1 LSEFSREM
9 YGFAAVVQR
18 ELSAT
23 LKTRRFIVL
32 GVIFI
37 LFAVVGAYYGNL
49 DLGRSML
56 PASGSP
62 DPKLHPVNY
71 CISVVYS
78 YSNIFLSILGLGLSF
93 DAITNERTLRTLVQV
108 LVRPVRRGTLLLG
121 KFSAY
126 ITAAG
131 GLFVI
136 TTLVLFGVLSL
147 VTNRYPSIYDF
158 ELLLLSMVVILLY
171 LASFVSLG
179 ILISSLTKTNLD
191 SMLGAVF
198 VWVLL
203 LAFAYAG
210 VITGVSAVPTNLSVT
225 TDLPYSQFPLY
236 SKVFLWL
243 NPGSHNVAV
252 QSLAGDFSKMTAGLS
267 YVDNIIFLIAIV
279 IVTSLAAYYVFNRA
293 DIV

>member
-1 LSEFSREM
+1 MSEFSRQM

-32 GVIFI
+32 GVIFV
-37 LFAVVGAYYGNL
+37 LFAVVGAYYGNV
-49 DLGRSML
+49 DLGRSMS

-78 YSNIFLSILGLGLSF
+78 YSDIFLSILGLGLSF
-93 DAITNERTLRTLVQV
+93 DAITNERTLRTLIQV
-108 LVRPVRRGTLLLG
+108 LVRPVRRSTLLLG

-126 ITAAG
+126 VTAAG

-136 TTLVLFGVLSL
+136 TTLVLFGALSI

-158 ELLLLSMVVILLY
+158 ELLLLSMVVLMLY

-179 ILISSLTKTNLD
+179 ILISSLTRTNLD

-210 VITGVSAVPTNLSVT
+210 VITGVSAVPTNLSAT

-279 IVTSLAAYYVFNRA
+279 IVTFLAAYYVFNRA

>member
-1 LSEFSREM
+1 MSEFSREM

-32 GVIFI
+32 GVIFV
-37 LFAVVGAYYGNL
+37 LFAIVGAYYGNL
-49 DLGRSML
+49 DLGQSMS

-78 YSNIFLSILGLGLSF
+78 YSDIFLSILGLGLSF
-93 DAITNERTLRTLVQV
+93 DAITNERTLRTLVQI
-108 LVRPVRRGTLLLG
+108 LVRPVRRSTLLLG

-126 ITAAG
+126 VTAAG

-136 TTLVLFGVLSL
+136 TTLVLFGALSI
-147 VTNRYPSIYDF
+147 VTHRYPSIYDF
-158 ELLLLSMVVILLY
+158 ELLLLSMVVIILY

-179 ILISSLTKTNLD
+179 ILISSLTRTNLD

-267 YVDNIIFLIAIV
+267 YVDNVIFLIAII
-279 IVTSLAAYYVFNRA
+279 IVMSLGAYYVFNRA

>member
-1 LSEFSREM
+1 MSEFSREM

-49 DLGRSML
+49 DLGRSMS

-78 YSNIFLSILGLGLSF
+78 YSDIFLSILGLGLSF

-108 LVRPVRRGTLLLG
+108 LVRPVRRSTLLLG

-126 ITAAG
+126 VTAAG

-136 TTLVLFGVLSL
+136 TTLVLFGALSIF
-147 VTNRYPSIYDF
+147 TNRYPSINDF
-158 ELLLLSMVVILLY
+158 ELLLLSMVVLMLY

-179 ILISSLTKTNLD
+179 ILISSLTRTNLD

-198 VWVLL
+198 IWVLL

-210 VITGVSAVPTNLSVT
+210 VITGVSAVPTNLSAT
-225 TDLPYSQFPLY
+225 TDLPYSQFPIY

-279 IVTSLAAYYVFNRA
+279 IVTVLAAYYVFNRA

>member
-1 LSEFSREM
+1 MSEFSREM

-93 DAITNERTLRTLVQV
+93 DTITNERTLRTLVQV

>member
-1 LSEFSREM
+1 MSEFSREM

-93 DAITNERTLRTLVQV
+93 DTITNERTLRTLVQV
-108 LVRPVRRGTLLLG
+108 LVRPVRRSTLLLG

-126 ITAAG
+126 VTAAG

-136 TTLVLFGVLSL
+136 TTLVLFGALSIAI
-147 VTNRYPSIYDF
+147 NRYPSIYDF
-158 ELLLLSMVVILLY
+158 ELLVLSMVVIMLY

-179 ILISSLTKTNLD
+179 VLISSLTRTNLD

-210 VITGVSAVPTNLSVT
+210 VITGVSAVPTNLSAT

-279 IVTSLAAYYVFNRA
+279 IVTFLAAYNVFNRA

>member
-93 DAITNERTLRTLVQV
+93 DTITNERTLRTLVQV